1 MLHPRF
7 SLKSN
12 DFHLQRNHLE
22 LTLRPHPCWFNHSAS
37 YISHSEDNTPFS
49 VYPSKMLFK
58 GECDDSAHCSET
70 MAHHPDLKNLYLAL
84 DEMQL
89 GYFCVCLY
97 WDWASAPNNLSES
110 LQ

>member
-1 MLHPRF
+1 MNYNQKTLHPTLS
-7 SLKSN
+7 SL
-12 DFHLQRNHLE
+12 FC
-22 LTLRPHPCWFNHSAS
+22 HPWHSAS